1 MSTLQCTN
9 PNCQELITL
18 PEGAIQVICPV
29 CNTWHFPE
37 PSEMPQQQNGFQ
49 HATPNPNYMPP
60 PPSAEYQ
67 IPPIVGVPENGEL
80 LPPSVE
86 EPIKESINEQKE
98 NAFPINGACG
108 YLIGLDGKQFSLKE
122 GKNII
127 GRRSGDVIINDM
139 TVSRRH
145 CVIEVTAKA
154 TGRDW
159 DYIIYDIGQMDDIA
173 STNGVFIS
181 GRSMRLQNYERIPI
195 KNDSSI
201 KLGNVLLM
209 LKVPTA

>member
-9 PNCQELITL
+9 PNCQELIRL

-37 PSEMPQQQNGFQ
+37 PSESAEKQNGYQ
-49 HATPNPNYMPP
+49 NGLPDNNYMPP
-60 PPSAEYQ
+60 PSSSEYQ
-67 IPPIVGVPENGEL
+67 IPPLVGVPENGEMI
-80 LPPSVE
+80 PPPVE
-86 EPIKESINEQKE
+86 EPIKEERQND
-98 NAFPINGACG
+98 FPISGACG

-145 CVIEVTAKA
+145 CVVEVSPKA
-154 TGRDW
+154 TGRGW
-159 DYIIYDIGQMDDIA
+159 DYLIYDIGQIDDIA

-195 KNDSSI
+195 RNESSI